1 MNQLVDGTYSQG
13 DKEMYRDLYNS
24 LLTVQGGSK
33 ADTYF
38 ILKDF
43 RSYADTQKK
52 VEEAYKDAANAKP
65 GSITAKANLVKAFDE
80 RNKKK

>member
-1 MNQLVDGTYSQG
+1 LRFLVIVQSPPLFLIARVAYQWSFPVPKITLAFMSYY
-13 DKEMYRDLYNS
+13 KKMYKLETNS
-24 LLTVQGGSK
+24 
-33 ADTYF
+33 
-38 ILKDF
+38 
-43 RSYADTQKK
+43 KK